1 MMDAPA
7 HTNHRPAVA
16 ATGRLVLLIG
26 PSGAGKDTLLGFAK
40 TACAE
45 DPNIVFAR
53 RVITREASAA
63 EDNEEVSQDAFEAAK
78 ARGDY
83 AVYWEAHNHRYALS
97 RTIDDE
103 LAAGRTVVANVS
115 RTVIGAMRRAYPD
128 VVVVLITA
136 PSQVLAERLA
146 TRGRSS
152 DGRLEH
158 RLGRTVVGANT
169 AAPDITIVNISSAEY
184 HARQLVRVI
193 KDDCR
198 GM

>member
-1 MMDAPA
+1 
-7 HTNHRPAVA
+7 
-16 ATGRLVLLIG
+16 
-26 PSGAGKDTLLGFAK
+26 
-40 TACAE
+40 
-45 DPNIVFAR
+45 
-53 RVITREASAA
+53 
-63 EDNEEVSQDAFEAAK
+63 
-78 ARGDY
+78 
-83 AVYWEAHNHRYALS
+83 
-97 RTIDDE
+97 
-103 LAAGRTVVANVS
+103 
-115 RTVIGAMRRAYPD
+115 MRRAYPD